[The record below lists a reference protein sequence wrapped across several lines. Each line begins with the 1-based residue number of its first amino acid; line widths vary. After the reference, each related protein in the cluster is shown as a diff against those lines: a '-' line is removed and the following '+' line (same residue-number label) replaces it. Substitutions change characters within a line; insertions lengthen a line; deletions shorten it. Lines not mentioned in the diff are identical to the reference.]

1 MVWQPEIEELE
12 RRKRVASEMGGA
24 ERIARQHADGKLT
37 IRERI
42 DAVLD
47 KDSFF
52 EIGDLAGYGEY
63 DEERNPIGFT
73 PAPYVTGI
81 GRIDGRLV
89 AVGGEDFTIRGG
101 TASGA
106 PRRRPKSGKWAD
118 SFALEYGV
126 PLIYLADGAGASV
139 RSVEAEQG
147 GHLPSSDDF
156 RSEVN
161 LLGRVPVVAA
171 VVGSV
176 AGRPAGR
183 AMLSHW
189 SIMVK
194 ESSQI
199 FPGGP
204 PVVRRATSEEI
215 TKEELGG
222 SHIHVHRSGVIDNE
236 AEDEIDCFRQIREF
250 LSYMPNNVWETPP
263 YVPPKDSV
271 ERREEELL
279 SIIPRNTRHAYD
291 MRQLIRL
298 VVDDRRMF
306 EVQPHWGTTAIT
318 ALARVNGYVVGVVA
332 NDPGILAG
340 AIDAD
345 GADKQAHFMDVCD
358 TFNIPLVL
366 FNDVPGF
373 MVGSKA
379 ELQGTLRHG
388 MKALMASVQT
398 VVPTIQFHVRK
409 AYGLAAA
416 ATGSS
421 ARVYLR
427 MGFPSG
433 EWGSIP
439 IEGGVEAA
447 YRRDIESSP
456 DPDARR
462 RELEEQMSKYRS
474 PYLVADSFGIEKII
488 DPRETRPCLAML
500 VEAAQPILKRIAGP
514 KARYGVRPW

>member
-1 MVWQPEIEELE
+1 MVWQPELDELE
-12 RRKRVASEMGGA
+12 RRKQFAYEMGGP
-24 ERIARQHADGKLT
+24 ERIERQHSEGKLT

-42 DAVLD
+42 DGILD
-47 KDSFF
+47 EDSFF
-52 EIGDLAGYGEY
+52 EIGELAGYGEY
-63 DEERNPIGFT
+63 DDERALVGFT
-73 PAPYVTGI
+73 PSPYVTGI
-81 GRIDGRLV
+81 GRIDGRLI

-101 TASGA
+101 TAAGA

-126 PLIYLADGAGASV
+126 PLIYFADGAGASV
-139 RSVEAEQG
+139 RSVQADQG

-156 RSEVN
+156 SSEVK
-161 LLGRVPVVAA
+161 LLGQVPVIAA

-183 AMLSHW
+183 AMMSHW

-194 ESSQI
+194 GSSQI

-204 PVVRRATSEEI
+204 PVVSRAISEEI
-215 TKEELGG
+215 DKETLGG
-222 SHIHVHRSGVIDNE
+222 SHVHVYKSGVIHNE
-236 AEDEIDCFRQIREF
+236 AEDEEDCLRQIREF
-250 LSYMPNNVWETPP
+250 LSYMPNNVWE
-263 YVPPKDSV
+263 VPAHVAPSDDPN
-271 ERREEELL
+271 RREEDLL
-279 SIIPRNTRHAYD
+279 NIIPRNSRRAYD
-291 MRQLIRL
+291 MRKLIRM
-298 VVDDRRMF
+298 VIDDGKMF
-306 EVQPHWGTTAIT
+306 EIQPYWGTTAIT
-318 ALARVNGYVVGVVA
+318 TLARVNGYVIGIVA
-332 NDPGILAG
+332 NDPRVMAG

-345 GADKQAHFMDVCD
+345 GANKQTHFMDVCD
-358 TFNIPLVL
+358 LFNIPLVL

-388 MKALMASVQT
+388 MRALMANVQT

-421 ARVYLR
+421 ASVYLR
-427 MGFPSG
+427 MGYPSG

-439 IEGGVEAA
+439 VEGGVEAA
-447 YRRDIESSP
+447 YRREIANSP

-462 RELEEQMSKYRS
+462 RELEDMMNKYRS
-474 PYLVADSFGIEKII
+474 PFLVAESFGIEKII
-488 DPRETRPCLAML
+488 DPRDTRRHLSML
-500 VEAAQPILKRIAGP
+500 IEAAQPILKRIAGP
-514 KARYGVRPW
+514 KPKYGVRP